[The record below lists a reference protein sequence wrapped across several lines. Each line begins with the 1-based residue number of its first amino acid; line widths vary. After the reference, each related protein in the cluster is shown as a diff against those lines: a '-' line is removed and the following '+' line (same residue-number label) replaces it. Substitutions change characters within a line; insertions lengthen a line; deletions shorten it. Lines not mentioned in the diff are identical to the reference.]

1 MAEDQNIEWKTNW
14 NDEYLKW
21 ICGFANANGGK
32 LYIGKDNKGE
42 ITGLR
47 NIHKLLQDLPN
58 KIRDVLGI
66 LVDVNLLCE
75 DGKEYL
81 EINVEPYPSP
91 ISYKGRYY
99 YRSGSTLQE
108 LKGIALEKFLLKKQG
123 QRWDNVLLFN
133 ASVSDLNQHTID
145 FFKNR
150 ALKSNRIDDYIL
162 SESADILLENLQL
175 LEKGK
180 PKRAAI
186 LLFHSN
192 PEKII
197 PGAFVKI
204 GFFKTDEDIIF
215 QDEIH
220 GNLFEQ
226 VEKTMEILFSKYIKA
241 IISYEGIHRIENYE
255 YPKDAVREALLNAL
269 AHKDYS
275 GAAPVQI
282 SVYDEK
288 ILFWNEGQL
297 PENWTVEML
306 KQKHPSKPFNPLI
319 ANAFFRSGYIEA
331 WGRGT
336 LKMMTLCKEAGLP
349 EPEYRYDAGGY
360 WVVFRKDIYTEQYL
374 KNLGLNERQIKAV
387 MYVKRNG
394 KITNKVYQQ
403 INNISKRTAT
413 NELKSLVDDYKLFN
427 RTGKHGAGI
436 AYVLIGQ

>member
-58 KIRDVLGI
+58 KIRDILGI
-66 LVDVNLLCE
+66 LVDVNLLRE

-123 QRWDNVLLFN
+123 QRWDNVLVFN

-192 PEKII
+192 PEKFI

-226 VEKTMEILFSKYIKA
+226 VEKTMEILFTKYIKA
-241 IISYEGIHRIENYE
+241 IISYEGIHRVENFE

-288 ILFWNEGQL
+288 IIFWNEGQL

-374 KNLGLNERQIKAV
+374 KDLGLNERQIKAV

-394 KITNKVYQQ
+394 KITNKIYQQ

-413 NELKSLVDDYKLFN
+413 NELKSLVDDYNLLAK
-427 RTGKHGAGI
+427 TGKHGAGI